1 MTEDQV
7 SISLQSSCSILTAI
21 RSNAKTVEP
30 EKGIINAKL
39 GTKVFIRLHIT
50 FYLFICFPMN

>member
-1 MTEDQV
+1 MQ
-7 SISLQSSCSILTAI
+7 
-21 RSNAKTVEP
+21 KTVEP

-50 FYLFICFPMN
+50 FYLFICFPMNWVTTDSNNW